1 MAIEIYLPLHYR
13 VIRNP
18 GAKTIEGDLFKAMV
32 EAGAVSKDNADDI
45 KKVRVDNHH
54 LAASELEG
62 CRVDITAV
70 G

>member
-1 MAIEIYLPLHYR
+1 MVVEIYLPLRYR

-45 KKVRVDNHH
+45 KKVRMSDHH
-54 LAASELEG
+54 LVVSEREG
-62 CRVDITAV
+62 FNMDIAE
-70 G
+70 

>member
-1 MAIEIYLPLHYR
+1 MTVKIYLPLHYR

-45 KKVRVDNHH
+45 KKVRIDNHY
-54 LAASELEG
+54 LTVSELEG
-62 CRVDITAV
+62 CNVNITTV
-70 G
+70 E

>member
-1 MAIEIYLPLHYR
+1 MVTEIYLPLRFR

-45 KKVRVDNHH
+45 KKVCMNNHH
-54 LAASELEG
+54 LTRSELEG
-62 CRVDITAV
+62 CNVDVSTME
-70 G
+70 